1 MKKIWL
7 IFVSVML
14 ITQLSSCKTASQH
27 RAEVEDSTTDKIS
40 IGSVQR
46 GIKVGMSSASVVEVL
61 GSPNMVST
69 DASRNEVWVYDKIQ
83 TTTTSSASGYSF
95 FESSVSGAS
104 SASQKTLTIIVKF
117 DNNNLVKDFSYRTSS
132 F

>member
-1 MKKIWL
+1 MKNIWL

-14 ITQLSSCKTASQH
+14 ITQLFSCKTASQH

-83 TTTTSSASGYSF
+83 TTTTNSASSYSF
-95 FESSVSGAS
+95 FESNVSGAS